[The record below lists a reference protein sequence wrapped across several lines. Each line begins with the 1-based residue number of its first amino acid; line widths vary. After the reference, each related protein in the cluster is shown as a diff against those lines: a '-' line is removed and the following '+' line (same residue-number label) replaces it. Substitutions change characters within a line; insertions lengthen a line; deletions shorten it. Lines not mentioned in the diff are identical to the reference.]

1 MSFWN
6 FIGGFALFSLV
17 WDWFSDF
24 TKRVGGHDSRQFTGY
39 DARIRQL
46 DREVMESRKRV
57 KEYHRLLDHQ
67 AALDGYDVDDIEDRI
82 DELESQLDECD
93 MMSDRYDRIQDEIDL
108 LEGRLDDLD
117 HDDPDDG

>member
-6 FIGGFALFSLV
+6 FIGGFALFNFV

-24 TKRVGGHDSRQFTGY
+24 TKRVDARDSCQFTGY

-57 KEYHRLLDHQ
+57 KEYHRLLDRQ

-93 MMSDRYDRIQDEIDL
+93 MMSDRYDRVQDEIDL
-108 LEGRLDDLD
+108 LEDRLDYLD
-117 HDDPDDG
+117 HDDHDDW